1 MGAKKRGKNIIRQW
15 KKNWIHREVSNVG
28 NNKWCFFIY
37 IQNSDCH
44 CVLSLKG
51 SFSDLFIFPSLF
63 FFRVLRA
70 IVEDVIRIS
79 VIVSAV
85 ICVMFGLSQ
94 RNSVLRKDWTVY
106 TYALY
111 RPKLFSS
118 SCWYTSDN
126 CRICME
132 EGWQTSA
139 LYFCIYFK
147 QRMLVL
153 LAVY

>member
-1 MGAKKRGKNIIRQW
+1 MRAKKRGKYIIRQW
-15 KKNWIHREVSNVG
+15 KKNKIHREVNNVR

-37 IQNSDCH
+37 IQNC
-44 CVLSLKG
+44 LPQRP
-51 SFSDLFIFPSLF
+51 FIKRVF
-63 FFRVLRA
+63 FWLIYFLIPFFLRVLRA

-85 ICVMFGLSQ
+85 ICVMFGLSR
-94 RNSVLRKDWTVY
+94 RNSVLRKDWTVN
-106 TYALY
+106 TYALC

-139 LYFCIYFK
+139 FYFCIYFK
-147 QRMLVL
+147 
-153 LAVY
+153 